1 MSINETFL
9 VLGGGGMIGA
19 QVVQQIARQLSPR
32 RVIVASLYQQ
42 EVRESVS
49 RFAREFPSVHFVG
62 FWGDVFL
69 RAEWNPHDRRRQ
81 MTRARLLDSPERRA
95 ALYDDLFGDFE
106 AAYDRSQLAQLVR
119 EHKPDV
125 IVDSINTAT
134 AISYQDVYTASVVAS
149 NQFDAL
155 AAQLASANGAGA
167 DAVTE
172 SVADRPKASPPGD
185 PRGAAAGAQR
195 AMEIL
200 LISQS
205 VPQLIRHVLVMHR
218 AMSEAGTRLYLKVGT
233 TGTGG
238 MGLNIPY
245 THSEDRPSAKL
256 MTKTAIAFAHTGLMF
271 LMARTYGGPVVKEVK
286 PGAMVGYN
294 DITRRTIRERGQ
306 PVMVF
311 EGQAEPLGETLT
323 LHHPDDRYTCLG
335 KLQMVVVDTGENGL
349 FTKGEF
355 EAITHL
361 RQMEF
366 ITPEEIARQVVLEIQ
381 GSNTGYDVIAAI
393 DSAVMNPTYRAG
405 YLRHFALEE
414 ITRLERETDTHSVA
428 LGQLGPPELGKLLW
442 EAHLL
447 KLKFGTL
454 SAVLERPAGVLAAEI
469 YALVQADANL
479 RQTIVSVGLPILT
492 PDGRALIRGPS
503 IRIPEVPGKNSVRLT
518 QENVE
523 QWAAKG
529 WVDLRPRNIELWRA
543 RFSRMQREAQALRGR
558 GSSAITREAYLSDDI
573 SIGAVVGWILNNEMG
588 AYRIK

>member
-42 EVRESVS
+42 EVRASVS

-167 DAVTE
+167 DAATE
-172 SVADRPKASPPGD
+172 A
-185 PRGAAAGAQR
+185 AQR

-245 THSEDRPSAKL
+245 THSEDKPSAKL

-366 ITPEEIARQVVLEIQ
+366 ITPEEIARQVVLEIK

-454 SAVLERPAGVLAAEI
+454 SAVLERPADALAAET
-469 YALVQADANL
+469 YALVRADANL
-479 RQTIVSVGLPILT
+479 RQTIVSVGLPIFT
-492 PDGRALIRGPS
+492 PDGQALIRGPS
-503 IRIPEVPGKNSVRLT
+503 IRIPEVPGKNSVPLT
-518 QENVE
+518 PENVE

-529 WVDLRPRNIELWRA
+529 WVDLRPRNIELWRE

-558 GSSAITREAYLSDDI
+558 GSAAVTREAYLSDDI